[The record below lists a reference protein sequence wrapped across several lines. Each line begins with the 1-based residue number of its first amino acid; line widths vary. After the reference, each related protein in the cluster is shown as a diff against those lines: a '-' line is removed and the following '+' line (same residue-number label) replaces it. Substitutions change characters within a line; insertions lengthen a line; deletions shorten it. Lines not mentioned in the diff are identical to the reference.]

1 MPRASKVS
9 VDKAVYKDLFDS
21 FTNLLSDLNDN
32 NQMTKFLNDFLT
44 SEEKLMLSKRLML
57 ALMIHE
63 GYRISEIKEILKV
76 SPTTVILMKHWL
88 LYKKGISIG
97 VEKLITK
104 QRKEKFDRKERGLLK
119 YIPPLSRSKKDMAK
133 WLNR

>member
-1 MPRASKVS
+1 M
-9 VDKAVYKDLFDS
+9 
-21 FTNLLSDLNDN
+21 DLN
-32 NQMTKFLNDFLT
+32 
-44 SEEKLMLSKRLML
+44 
-57 ALMIHE
+57 AL
-63 GYRISEIKEILKV
+63 
-76 SPTTVILMKHWL
+76 TVILMKHWL